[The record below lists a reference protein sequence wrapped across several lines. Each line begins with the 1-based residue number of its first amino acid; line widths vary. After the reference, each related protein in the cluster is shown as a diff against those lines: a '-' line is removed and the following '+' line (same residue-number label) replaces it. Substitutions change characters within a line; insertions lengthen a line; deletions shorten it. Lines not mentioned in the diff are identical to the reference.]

1 MRQLLGYKIVTE
13 AWNHSLEEQLLE
25 LSREGYELWGGPL
38 EEHYW
43 PPDKDSSLSYRVSQ
57 AMVKWGPETPAPR
70 PEVPREISFLDGL
83 LGGVPPG
90 QGGG

>member
-13 AWNHSLEEQLLE
+13 TWNHSLEEQLLE

-57 AMVKWGPETPAPR
+57 AMVKWGPLAGQQAPLTYG
-70 PEVPREISFLDGL
+70 ELEAL
-83 LGGVPPG
+83 LGIGAIVK
-90 QGGG
+90 